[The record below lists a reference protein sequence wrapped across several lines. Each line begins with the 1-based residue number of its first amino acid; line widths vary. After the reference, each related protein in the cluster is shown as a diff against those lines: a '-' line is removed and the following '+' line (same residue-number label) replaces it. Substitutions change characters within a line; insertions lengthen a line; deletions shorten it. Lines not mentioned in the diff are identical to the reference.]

1 MGLGQAL
8 RALVDPYEGAEDE
21 YDYDDAAAYAP
32 SAQTEGSGGTQPHER
47 LRRGD
52 DGRLSAAEPRVRR
65 PRPTVA
71 LITPADFDDAQQI
84 ADRLKAD
91 TPVIIDLGDCGADL
105 SQRLLDFSSGLA
117 YALDASLEY
126 VGESVV
132 LLAPQDV
139 VLAGGTADPSPR
151 FFNQV

>member
-32 SAQTEGSGGTQPHER
+32 SAQTAGGEGTQSDEC
-47 LRRGD
+47 LRAD
-52 DGRLSAAEPRVRR
+52 DDRR
-65 PRPTVA
+65 PVA
-71 LITPADFDDAQQI
+71 GTRERRTFSLITPADFDDAQQI

-117 YALDASLEY
+117 YALDASLDY
-126 VGESVV
+126 VGVSVV